1 MGVDT
6 YVDQIIARSYNPGYI
21 ALSFIVSFA
30 GCWTTLELLHRRTCT
45 SGVYNW
51 SVFPYLNFKI

>member
-1 MGVDT
+1 MGFDA
-6 YVDQIIARSYNPGYI
+6 YVGQTIARSYNLGYI
-21 ALSFIVSFA
+21 VLSFFVSFA

-51 SVFPYLNFKI
+51 SVSPF